1 MNARRGLCLLLLA
14 VSGLGG
20 CATTSPAGTPVATA
34 SPAASTADP
43 WENWNRKVY
52 AFNDAIDVAVLK
64 PVAETYRKVL
74 PELVRTGIGNVFG
87 NISDVWSAVNNLLQ
101 GKVQYSLEM
110 GMRVATNTLFGLGGL
125 LDPAS
130 EMGLKRRY
138 EDFGQT
144 LGHWG
149 VGAGPYVVLPL
160 LGPST
165 LRDTSALLLDRQASA
180 ASLTTNSNASLS
192 ITTLEVVQLRAGLLA
207 TTQMIDDVALDKYT
221 FVREAYLARR
231 LDAVL
236 DGAAAPAADTSD
248 PGDSAPAPSSPTPPV
263 PPATATK
270 PAPK

>member
-1 MNARRGLCLLLLA
+1 MKSRSWLLALLLVAGALA
-14 VSGLGG
+14 G
-20 CATTSPAGTPVATA
+20 CATTGTVVGAAP
-34 SPAASTADP
+34 PAASADP

-52 AFNDAIDVAVLK
+52 ALNDAIDTALLK

-144 LGHWG
+144 LGCWG
-149 VGAGPYVVLPL
+149 VGTGPYLVLPL

-165 LRDTSALLLDRQASA
+165 LRDTSALVLDRQASA
-180 ASLTTNSNASLS
+180 SSLANNSNTSLG
-192 ITTLEVVQLRAGLLA
+192 ITTLEVVHLRAGLLS
-207 TTQMIDDVALDKYT
+207 TTRMIDDVALDKYT

-236 DGAAAPAADTSD
+236 DGKGPAAADDSD
-248 PGDSAPAPSSPTPPV
+248 PGDSPP
-263 PPATATK
+263 PPAK
-270 PAPK
+270 VAPK

>member
-1 MNARRGLCLLLLA
+1 MSGWRLVRLWAGVLA
-14 VSGLGG
+14 LVALGTLGG
-20 CATTSPAGTPVATA
+20 CATAPTGAAGTAGAAVAPSSA
-34 SPAASTADP
+34 ADP

-52 AFNDAIDVAVLK
+52 AFNDAIDNAVLK

-74 PELVRTGIGNVFG
+74 PERVRTGISNVFG
-87 NISDVWSAVNNLLQ
+87 NISDVWSTVNNLLQ

-165 LRDTSALLLDRQASA
+165 LRDTGALVLDRQTSASSL
-180 ASLTTNSNASLS
+180 ASNSNTSLG
-192 ITTLEVVQLRAGLLA
+192 ITALEVVNLRAALLS
-207 TTQMIDDVALDKYT
+207 TTRMIDDVALDRYT
-221 FVREAYLARR
+221 FVREAHLARR
-231 LDAVL
+231 LNAVL
-236 DGAAAPAADTSD
+236 DGAAPPPAADDSD
-248 PGDSAPAPSSPTPPV
+248 PGDSPP
-263 PPATATK
+263 PPAK
-270 PAPK
+270 PASR

>member
-1 MNARRGLCLLLLA
+1 MKARRGLWVLLLA
-14 VSGLGG
+14 AGLLAG
-20 CATTSPAGTPVATA
+20 CATTASGPAGTAGTA
-34 SPAASTADP
+34 AGPGTAASATSAADP

-74 PELVRTGIGNVFG
+74 PELVRTGISNVFG

-144 LGHWG
+144 LGRWG
-149 VGAGPYVVLPL
+149 VGSGPYVVLPL

-165 LRDTSALLLDRQASA
+165 LRDTSALVLDRQVSAS
-180 ASLTTNSNASLS
+180 SLTSNSNASLG
-192 ITTLEVVQLRAGLLA
+192 ITTLEVVQVRAGLLA
-207 TTQMIDDVALDKYT
+207 TTKMLDDVALDKYS

-231 LDAVL
+231 LDAIL
-236 DGAAAPAADTSD
+236 DGAGPAAVDNSD
-248 PGDSAPAPSSPTPPV
+248 PGDSPP
-263 PPATATK
+263 PPAK
-270 PAPK
+270 PAPR